1 MDAGFRFP
9 ARFID
14 AVSAMPDLP
23 EFRTERLFLRP
34 LVRDDI
40 DALVGMYG
48 DPEVMR
54 HIRDGRVADVASRRA
69 SLEESMSKQHPPGL
83 GVWGTVTRDRRDDL
97 LGWVCLVPLPDNDLI
112 EIGWRFRRDAWG
124 RGYAT
129 EAARELLRYGFE
141 TLGLDEIVAVL
152 KPDNERSKRVVEKL
166 GMTADGMRRAYN
178 EDLAF
183 FRLKRPTCF

>member
-1 MDAGFRFP
+1 M
-9 ARFID
+9 
-14 AVSAMPDLP
+14 SDLP
-23 EFRTERLFLRP
+23 VFQTERLSLRP

-40 DALVGMYG
+40 DALVRMYG
-48 DPEVMR
+48 DPDVMR
-54 HIRDGRVADVASRRA
+54 HIRDGSVADEASRRA

-83 GVWGTVTRDRRDDL
+83 GVWGVVSRDRRDDL
-97 LGWVCLVPLPDNDLI
+97 LGWVCLVPLPDSDLI

-141 TLGLDEIVAVL
+141 TLELGEIVAVL
-152 KPDNERSKRVVEKL
+152 KPDNERSVRVVEKL

-178 EDLAF
+178 ENLAF
-183 FRLKRPTCF
+183 FRLKRPTCS